1 MHAAPGKGPQ
11 GGVACNKDATAS
23 RKWDEVCY
31 EVRQTLRMRVVAFA
45 ASVSCVVLPFVGSAG
60 EAAAQETELAT
71 LRAAATGAPADP
83 EAALSLGRALRRAGH
98 LGDAAGEL
106 RRASALAGRP
116 DVALRIDWELER
128 LASDRRDFVQ
138 ALAVCKQLG
147 ALPGAAAEGHACLAA
162 AQLVRQRATEAL
174 AETAIALAKDSQCF
188 EAKLAEGKAYSLQL
202 DGPRAETSLR
212 TAISLRVTAAEP
224 FVELGRV
231 LEREGKHDEAVAQLR
246 AAVQIDPHGPD
257 ALFALASILPPGA
270 ESLDLFERAA
280 KERPSF
286 LEAWLAVGE
295 RQFAAGRVADAK
307 NAATAAL
314 QADASSA
321 GARILL
327 GKVALEEGRPD
338 DAIEAGHAALKIV
351 ANSAAATLLIAD
363 GEARKGEVD
372 LALEAYQAAWG
383 LDHGDPA
390 PLVHASQACHAAGRD
405 TSARAFGVKATQE
418 FPRWGP
424 GWAALGDALAAQN
437 ERQAARDAYRKALA
451 GDGLS
456 DRGGVQAKLAALQ

>member
-1 MHAAPGKGPQ
+1 M
-11 GGVACNKDATAS
+11 ACNKDATAS

-45 ASVSCVVLPFVGSAG
+45 ASLSCAAAAAVLPLAGQAG
-60 EAAAQETELAT
+60 EAAAQESQLTT
-71 LRAAATGAPADP
+71 LRAAAAGAPADP
-83 EAALSLGRALRRAGH
+83 EAGLSLGRALRRAGH
-98 LGDAAGEL
+98 VSDARAEL
-106 RRASALAGRP
+106 RRASALGGRP

-128 LASDRRDFVQ
+128 VEADRRDFVQ
-138 ALAVCKQLG
+138 ALAVCKHLG
-147 ALPGAAAEGHACLAA
+147 AIPGAAADGHACLAA

-212 TAISLRVTAAEP
+212 TAISLRVTAVEP

-231 LEREGKHDEAVAQLR
+231 LEREGKHDEALAQLR

-257 ALFALASILPPGA
+257 ALYALASILPAGA
-270 ESLDLFERAA
+270 EGLDLFERAA
-280 KERPSF
+280 RERPSF

-295 RQFAAGRVADAK
+295 RQFAAGHFADAK

-327 GKVALEEGRPD
+327 GKVALEEGRAD
-338 DAIEAGHAALKIV
+338 DAIEAGRAALKIV

-363 GEARKGEVD
+363 GHARKGEVD

-405 TSARAFGVKATQE
+405 TSARAFGVKSTQE
-418 FPRWGP
+418 FPKWGP

-451 GDGLS
+451 GDGLA